1 MEVVKLKMDKKEEN
15 KTIIIAFPDDR
26 KVKYDVGIRGIEI
39 AGNISKSLEKKSI
52 AIKVNGEL
60 KDLSDEIN
68 CDAKIEIVTIDSDDG
83 LEIMRHTLTAQVLA
97 KAIKNLYP
105 KSKLAIG
112 PTIEN
117 GFYYDILFESP
128 ISNDDLPKIEK
139 EMKKIVSLG
148 NNIKKIY
155 MNKEEALKLFA
166 DKSETYK
173 VDIIKESKQKENF
186 QIYCQE
192 NTNFFDLCYGPHLPS
207 LKLIGSFKLTKVA
220 GAYWKGDS
228 NNEMLQRI
236 YGTAWKNQE
245 DLDSHLNMIKEAE
258 KRDHRLLG
266 NVMNLYHFQEE
277 APGSVFWHPNGWT
290 LFQTLLSYMR
300 KKQNDA
306 GYLEINT
313 PDIMDRSLWEK
324 SGHWEKFGENM
335 FTTTTKEEKTY
346 AIKPMNCPGGIQ
358 VFNKGIKS
366 YRDLPF
372 KISEFGK
379 VHRYEPSGALH
390 GLMRVRAFTQ
400 DDAHIFCTEDQLEEE
415 CKVVCNLITSIYK
428 DFGFYDITVKY
439 SDRPIKRVGSDSVWD
454 QSEKALLSTID
465 SLGIP
470 YKVNPGEGAFYGPKL
485 EFVLRDA
492 IGRDW
497 QCGTVQIDLN
507 LPERLGCNYINREGE
522 KKIPVLIHR
531 ALFGSL
537 ERFIG
542 ILIEHYA
549 GRLPLWLSPV
559 NVAVLTI
566 NEKCDKYATDLY
578 GKLLK
583 EGITCKLDL
592 RNEKIGYKIREHSS
606 TKIPLIFVIGEKEV
620 ETNSIALRRLGSK
633 DIETSTINEIINFI
647 KNEKNKF

>member
-1 MEVVKLKMDKKEEN
+1 MEHKDKKKNILITFPDGKKLKYN
-15 KTIIIAFPDDR
+15 KG
-26 KVKYDVGIRGIEI
+26 VRGIEI
-39 AGNISKSLEKKSI
+39 AGNISKSLEKKSV
-52 AIKVNGEL
+52 AVKVNGEL

-68 CDAKIEIVTIDSDDG
+68 NDSKVEIITNDTESG

-117 GFYYDILFESP
+117 GFYYDVLLEKT
-128 ISNDDLPKIEK
+128 ISNEDLPKIEN
-139 EMKKIVSLG
+139 EMKKIVLDG
-148 NNIKKIY
+148 NKIKKIY
-155 MNKEEALKLFA
+155 VSKEEALKLFSNK
-166 DKSETYK
+166 DETYK
-173 VDIIKESKQKENF
+173 IEIIKESKQKDNF
-186 QIYCQE
+186 QIYCQD
-192 NTNFFDLCYGPHLPS
+192 NTDFFDLCYGPHLPN
-207 LKLIGSFKLTKVA
+207 LKHIGAFKLTKVA

-236 YGTAWKNQE
+236 YGTAWNNQK
-245 DLDSHLNMIKEAE
+245 DLETHLNMLKEAE

-266 NVMNLYHFQEE
+266 SIMNLYHFQEE
-277 APGSVFWHPNGWT
+277 APGSVFWHPDGWT
-290 LFQTLLSYMR
+290 LFQTLLNYMR
-300 KKQNDA
+300 KKQNEA

-358 VFNKGIKS
+358 VFNQGIKS
-366 YRDLPF
+366 YRDLPL

-400 DDAHIFCTEDQLEEE
+400 DDAHIFCTEDQLEKE
-415 CKVVCNLITSIYK
+415 CQVVCKLIISIYK
-428 DFGFYDITVKY
+428 DFGFNDIAVKY
-439 SDRPIKRVGSDSVWD
+439 SDRPEKRVGSDEVWD
-454 QSEKALLSTID
+454 KSEKALLSTID
-465 SLGIP
+465 NLGIP
-470 YKVNPGEGAFYGPKL
+470 YTINPGEGAFYGPKL

-507 LPERLGCNYINREGE
+507 LPERLSCNYINKAGE
-522 KKIPVLIHR
+522 KMVPVLIHR

-559 NVAVLTI
+559 NVAIVTI
-566 NEKCDKYATDLY
+566 NNKFDEYASNLKDR
-578 GKLLK
+578 LLK

-592 RNEKIGYKIREHSS
+592 RNEKVGYKIREHSS
-606 TKIPLIFVIGEKEV
+606 TKIPLILVIGEKEV
-620 ETNSIALRRLGSK
+620 ESNTVALRKLGSQ
-633 DIETSTINEIINFI
+633 DIEISSIEKIINLI
-647 KNEKNKF
+647 KHEKNKY

>member
-1 MEVVKLKMDKKEEN
+1 MEVGKLEMNVKEEKKN
-15 KTIIIAFPDDR
+15 IYITFPDGK
-26 KVKYDVGIRGIEI
+26 KVKFNRGIKGTEI
-39 AGNISKSLEKKSI
+39 AASISKSLEKKSI
-52 AIKVNGEL
+52 AMKINGES
-60 KDLSDEIN
+60 KDLTDTIN
-68 CDAKIEIVTIDSDDG
+68 NDAKIEILTIESESG
-83 LEIMRHTLTAQVLA
+83 LDIMRHTLTAQVLA

-105 KSKLAIG
+105 GSKLAIG

-117 GFYYDILFESP
+117 GFYYDVLFEKP
-128 ISNDDLPKIEK
+128 ISNEALPKIEK
-139 EMKKIVSLG
+139 EMKKIALAGS
-148 NNIKKIY
+148 KINKIFV
-155 MNKEEALKLFA
+155 NKEEALKLFF
-166 DKSETYK
+166 DKGESYK
-173 VDIIKESKQKENF
+173 VDIIKESPQEDNF

-192 NTNFFDLCYGPHLPS
+192 DTDFFDLCYGPHLPN
-207 LKLIGSFKLTKVA
+207 LKHIGSFKLTKVA

-236 YGTAWKNQE
+236 YGTAWKTQE
-245 DLDSHLNMIKEAE
+245 DLEHHINMLKEAE

-266 NVMNLYHFQEE
+266 NSMNLFHFQEE
-277 APGSVFWHPNGWT
+277 APGSVFWHPDGWK
-290 LFQTLLSYMR
+290 LFQTLLNYMR
-300 KKQNDA
+300 KKQNEA

-358 VFNKGIKS
+358 VFNQGIKS
-366 YRDLPF
+366 YRDLPV

-415 CKVVCNLITSIYK
+415 CQIVCNLIISIYK
-428 DFGFYDITVKY
+428 DFGFSDITIKY
-439 SDRPIKRVGSDSVWD
+439 SDRPEKRVGSDSVWD
-454 QSEKALLSTID
+454 QSEKALLSTINK
-465 SLGIP
+465 LGIP

-507 LPERLGCNYINREGE
+507 LPERLSCNYVNKEGE
-522 KKIPVLIHR
+522 KVRPVLIHR

-559 NVAVLTI
+559 NLVIVTI
-566 NEKCDKYATDLY
+566 NNKFDEYATNLHN
-578 GKLLK
+578 KFLK
-583 EGITCKLDL
+583 EGIASKIDL
-592 RNEKIGYKIREHSS
+592 RNEKVGYKIREHSN
-606 TKIPLIFVIGEKEV
+606 TKIPLILVVGEKEV
-620 ETNSIALRRLGSK
+620 ENNTVALRKLGST
-633 DIETSTINEIINFI
+633 DVESYSIEKIISLI

>member
-1 MEVVKLKMDKKEEN
+1 MVELNNGNKEKKTILISFPDGKKEKFN
-15 KTIIIAFPDDR
+15 K
-26 KVKYDVGIRGIEI
+26 GIKGIEI
-39 AGNISKSLEKKSI
+39 AASISKSLEKKSI
-52 AIKVNGEL
+52 AIKLNEEY
-60 KDLSDEIN
+60 KDLSDKIEN
-68 CDAKIEIVTIDSDDG
+68 DAKIEIITTDSTIG

-105 KSKLAIG
+105 LAKLAIG
-112 PTIEN
+112 PTIEH
-117 GFYYDILFESP
+117 GFYYDVLFERP
-128 ISNDDLPKIEK
+128 ISNEDLPSIEK
-139 EMKKIVSLG
+139 EMQKIISSG
-148 NNIKKIY
+148 NKIKKIY
-155 MNKEEALKLFA
+155 VSKAEAIRLF
-166 DKSETYK
+166 SERHEIYK
-173 VDIIKESKQKENF
+173 VDIIKESKQKDNF
-186 QIYCQE
+186 QIYAQE
-192 NTNFFDLCYGPHLPS
+192 NSDFFDLCYGPHLPS
-207 LKLIGSFKLTKVA
+207 LKHIGAFKLTKVA

-228 NNEMLQRI
+228 KNEMLQRI
-236 YGTAWKNQE
+236 YGTAWKNHE
-245 DLDSHLNMIKEAE
+245 DLTKHLDMLKEAE

-266 NVMNLYHFQEE
+266 NVMDLFHFQEE
-277 APGSVFWHPNGWT
+277 APGSVFWHPDGWT
-290 LFQTLLSYMR
+290 LFQTLLNYMR
-300 KKQNDA
+300 KKQNEA

-358 VFNKGIKS
+358 IYNQGIKS
-366 YRDLPF
+366 YRDLPL

-400 DDAHIFCTEDQLEEE
+400 DDAHIFCTEDQLEKE
-415 CKVVCNLITSIYK
+415 CQIVCNLIISIYK
-428 DFGFYDITVKY
+428 DFGFNNITVKY
-439 SDRPIKRVGSDSVWD
+439 SDRPSKRVGSNEVWD
-454 QSEKALLSTID
+454 KSEKALLSTIEK
-465 SLGIP
+465 LGIP
-470 YKVNPGEGAFYGPKL
+470 YEVNPGEGAFYGPKL

-507 LPERLGCNYINREGE
+507 LPERLLCTYVNSEGE

-549 GRLPLWLSPV
+549 GKLPLWLSPV
-559 NVAVLTI
+559 NVAIVTI
-566 NEKCDKYATDLY
+566 NNKFDEYAKKLY
-578 GKLLK
+578 KKLLK
-583 EGITCKLDL
+583 EEITCKLDL
-592 RNEKIGYKIREHSS
+592 RNEKVSYKIREHST
-606 TKIPLIFVIGEKEV
+606 TKVPLIFVIGEKEV
-620 ETNSIALRRLGSK
+620 ENNTVALRTLGSK
-633 DIETSTINEIINFI
+633 DIKSISMEKVISLI

>member
-1 MEVVKLKMDKKEEN
+1 
-15 KTIIIAFPDDR
+15 
-26 KVKYDVGIRGIEI
+26 
-39 AGNISKSLEKKSI
+39 
-52 AIKVNGEL
+52 
-60 KDLSDEIN
+60 
-68 CDAKIEIVTIDSDDG
+68 
-83 LEIMRHTLTAQVLA
+83 MRHTLTAQVLA

-105 KSKLAIG
+105 GSKLAIG

-117 GFYYDILFESP
+117 GFYYDVLFEKP

-139 EMKKIVSLG
+139 EMKKIALAGSKI
-148 NNIKKIY
+148 NKKFV
-155 MNKEEALKLFA
+155 NKEEALKLFSN
-166 DKSETYK
+166 KGESYK
-173 VDIIKESKQKENF
+173 VDIIKESSQEDNF
-186 QIYCQE
+186 QIYYQE
-192 NTNFFDLCYGPHLPS
+192 NTDFFDLCYGPHLPN
-207 LKLIGSFKLTKVA
+207 LKHIGSFKLTKVA

-236 YGTAWKNQE
+236 YGTAWKTQE
-245 DLDSHLNMIKEAE
+245 DLEHHINMLKEAE

-266 NVMNLYHFQEE
+266 NSMNLFHFQEE
-277 APGSVFWHPNGWT
+277 APGSVFWHPDGWK
-290 LFQTLLSYMR
+290 LFQTLLNYMR
-300 KKQNDA
+300 KKQNEA

-335 FTTTTKEEKTY
+335 FTTTTKEKKTY

-358 VFNKGIKS
+358 VFNQGIKS
-366 YRDLPF
+366 YRDLPV

-415 CKVVCNLITSIYK
+415 CQIVCNLIISIYK
-428 DFGFYDITVKY
+428 DFGFSDITIKY
-439 SDRPIKRVGSDSVWD
+439 SDRPEKRVGSDSVWD
-454 QSEKALLSTID
+454 QSEKALLSTINK
-465 SLGIP
+465 LGIP

-507 LPERLGCNYINREGE
+507 LPERLSCNYVNKEGE
-522 KKIPVLIHR
+522 KVRPVLIHR

-549 GRLPLWLSPV
+549 GRLPLWLSPINLV
-559 NVAVLTI
+559 IVTI
-566 NEKCDKYATDLY
+566 NNKFDEYATNLHN
-578 GKLLK
+578 KFLK
-583 EGITCKLDL
+583 EGIASKIDL
-592 RNEKIGYKIREHSS
+592 RNEKVGYKIREHSN
-606 TKIPLIFVIGEKEV
+606 TKIPLILVIGEKEV
-620 ETNSIALRRLGSK
+620 ESNTVALRKLGST
-633 DIETSTINEIINFI
+633 DVESYSIEKIISLI